1 MFWDFKHLWLRLLG
15 LERLRVQDV
24 RVFLTSWFPACACAA
39 NVAVKDILK
48 KMQDSVK
55 RSSKSD
61 WGPLTTMGTTGRVVF
76 LHVGYV
82 DAVAA
87 FRFRGSSCENRHQDD
102 QVGVRLVIGPYRI
115 SMVGFLFFLDQKSP
129 PPPNS
134 WNMGESRGATGR
146 RSTWKHEGR
155 AQKGNDNVV
164 TEAWLQAGET
174 LTHSVR

>member
-76 LHVGYV
+76 YMLAMSMQSLLSGL
-82 DAVAA
+82 
-87 FRFRGSSCENRHQDD
+87 
-102 QVGVRLVIGPYRI
+102 GVLPVRTAIKTI
-115 SMVGFLFFLDQKSP
+115 
-129 PPPNS
+129 
-134 WNMGESRGATGR
+134 
-146 RSTWKHEGR
+146 RS
-155 AQKGNDNVV
+155 VFV
-164 TEAWLQAGET
+164 L
-174 LTHSVR
+174 L